1 MSSNGK
7 KRQLEG
13 KIALIT
19 GGSRGIGLAIS
30 IELARRGAS
39 ICFNYLKNHNAAS
52 NAEKKLN
59 ELGVKTLKLRTHLGD
74 EQSIK
79 ELITSVQNEFGK
91 LDILVNNAASGVMK
105 PSAELGVH
113 HWDWTMNIN
122 ARAPWLTTRGFAKI
136 MPRGSKVINIS
147 SPGSSKVIPSYF
159 AVGVSKS
166 ALESITRYMAIEM
179 AELGISVNAV
189 SPGFIMTDAIK
200 AFPSELSIE
209 KLAARPTPTGK
220 NVQSQ
225 DVANVVA
232 MLCGEDAE
240 MIRGH
245 VIIVD
250 GGETLLVH

>member
-1 MSSNGK
+1 MSSNEK

-30 IELARRGAS
+30 LELARRGAS

-52 NAEKKLN
+52 NTEKKLN

-74 EQSIK
+74 EESINK
-79 ELITSVQNEFGK
+79 LITSVQNEFGK

-136 MPRGSKVINIS
+136 MPRGSKVVNIS

-179 AELGISVNAV
+179 ADLGISVNAV

-209 KLAARPTPTGK
+209 KLAERPTPVGK
-220 NVQSQ
+220 SVQAQ

-250 GGETLLVH
+250 GGETHLVH